1 MAWTLNWRFCS
12 ESSWPTEKCC
22 KLGQMADG
30 EEGEEADGSHEVLVP
45 GQVS

>member
-1 MAWTLNWRFCS
+1 MLNWRFCS

-22 KLGQMADG
+22 KPGEMADG
-30 EEGEEADGSHEVLVP
+30 EEGEEEADGSHGVLVP